1 MLIIYSVH
9 KVRNYFVENCIFFK
23 FILFYYIDVCYLL
36 QNYVLKI
43 LFNFWRNAYC
53 LFSL

>member
-1 MLIIYSVH
+1 MGIIQSVH
-9 KVRNYFVENCIFFK
+9 KVRNYFVENGILFK
-23 FILFYYIDVCYLL
+23 FMLFCYIDVCHLL

-43 LFNFWRNAYC
+43 LFNFWHIEYC